1 MFAVPLRD
9 YRRLMRLQT
18 PPQGSYRVDWRDS
31 LVLSPVAIALWL
43 GLVDIPGLPFPVYG
57 HRLKT
62 DIVQWTGLGYGVN
75 SVKLRKPKKNLSGV
89 KRYGTV
95 SRYPEIPFEAVST
108 NFDSDRILLLRTTR
122 Y

>member
-1 MFAVPLRD
+1 
-9 YRRLMRLQT
+9 MRLQT

-31 LVLSPVAIALWL
+31 LVLSLVAILWL
-43 GLVDIPGLPFPVYG
+43 GLVNIPGLPFPVYG